1 MTYSPTGRLARDPV
15 ETILREDTVP
25 NHVVEVGDQYFLG
38 LESGRQRRLHGRFG
52 DPTDPTSSDGAPTG
66 QVATERE
73 RLGRKRARAQLDRE
87 ALQPQGL
94 GLVAPG
100 IRQDRRQGRGE
111 IQEASAATAG
121 QEAGGLRRAHAHLL
135 GIHHVGDTGSP
146 VRLRREVPREQEEH
160 LGHGG
165 VRLAPQGLGE
175 RVEGKEAHL
184 GGAAA
189 RRGGRPQV

>member
-1 MTYSPTGRLARDPV
+1 MTYSPTGRVARDPV

-25 NHVVEVGDQYFLG
+25 YHVVEVGDQYFLG

-121 QEAGGLRRAHAHLL
+121 QEAGGLRRAPAKLL
-135 GIHHVGDTGSP
+135 TT
-146 VRLRREVPREQEEH
+146 RRASR
-160 LGHGG
+160 
-165 VRLAPQGLGE
+165 
-175 RVEGKEAHL
+175 KFI
-184 GGAAA
+184 AA
-189 RRGGRPQV
+189 RRESRGSRGTTSGAPDPRRQWGFRIHSRAPA